1 MSEKT
6 FAAVIMAGGS
16 GQRFWPLSTAEK
28 PKQFLDLEHCGR
40 TLLQSTYDRVLPLAG
55 DSSHIFVITGERY
68 AALIREQLPSL
79 PSDNLLLEP
88 VARDTA
94 PAMAFAALK
103 LKARLGNPV
112 MGLFPSD
119 HRVGKFCAFQ
129 NTLREASDLAATTKG
144 IVTLG
149 MKPDRPATGYGY
161 IERGAAVFATPGY
174 KVARF
179 VEKPNLA
186 TAQSYLEAGNFS
198 WNGGIFVCH
207 VSTLLEELK
216 QFMPELL
223 NPLTAAHREGRVA
236 EVFPTLPKL
245 SIDYGVLEKTAR
257 AYVIPADFDWDDV
270 GDWQAL
276 ERLLP
281 TDTNANTVIG
291 HYVGLEGS
299 GNIIYT
305 EDDDNVIVTLGLSDI
320 VAVKRG
326 KATLLV
332 RKDRVQDIKALLQDE
347 RLVNFVVT

>member
-1 MSEKT
+1 MADT

-40 TLLQSTYDRVLPLAG
+40 TLLQATYDRVLPLAG
-55 DSSHIFVITGERY
+55 DDAHIFVITGERY
-68 AALIREQLPSL
+68 ASLIREQLPSL

-88 VARDTA
+88 IARDTA

-112 MGLFPSD
+112 MGIFPSD
-119 HRVGKFCAFQ
+119 HRVGKPVSFQ
-129 NTLREASDLAATTKG
+129 HTLQEATELAAMTKG

-161 IERGAAVFATPGY
+161 IERGEGVSDSTGY

-186 TAQSYLEAGNFS
+186 KAQEYLATGNFS

-207 VSTLLEELK
+207 VATLLEELK
-216 QFMPELL
+216 TFMPDLL
-223 NPLTAAHREGRVA
+223 GPLTTAHREGRVA

-245 SIDYGVLEKTAR
+245 SIDYGVLEKTER
-257 AYVIPADFDWDDV
+257 AYMVDADFDWDDV

-276 ERLLP
+276 ERLLH
-281 TDTNANTVIG
+281 TDANANTVIG

-305 EDDDNVIVTLGLSDI
+305 EDDDSVIVTLGLSDI

-326 KATLLV
+326 KATLLI
-332 RKDRVQDIKALLQDE
+332 RKDRVQDIKTLLQDE
-347 RLVNFVVT
+347 RLVNFAVT

>member
-1 MSEKT
+1 MADQ

-40 TLLQSTYDRVLPLAG
+40 TLLQATYDRVLPLAG
-55 DSSHIFVITGERY
+55 DSSHVFVITGERY
-68 AALIREQLPSL
+68 ASLIQEQLPFL
-79 PSDNLLLEP
+79 PSSNLLLEP

-112 MGLFPSD
+112 MGIFPSD
-119 HRVGKFCAFQ
+119 HRVGRTESFQ
-129 NTLREASDLAATTKG
+129 QVLREAAGLARTTKG
-144 IVTLG
+144 IITLG

-161 IERGAAVFATPGY
+161 IERGEALPQTSGY

-186 TAQSYLEAGNFS
+186 KAQEYLATGNFS

-207 VSTLLEELK
+207 VATLLEELK
-216 QFMPELL
+216 TFMPDLIG
-223 NPLTAAHREGRVA
+223 PLTSAHREGRVA
-236 EVFPTLPKL
+236 EVFPKLPKL
-245 SIDYGVLEKTAR
+245 SIDYGVLEKTQR
-257 AYVIPADFDWDDV
+257 AYVVSADFDWDDV

-276 ERLLP
+276 ERLLSS
-281 TDTNANTVIG
+281 DANANTVIG
-291 HYVGLEGS
+291 QYVGLESS

-326 KATLLV
+326 RATLLV
-332 RKDRVQDIKALLQDE
+332 RKDRVQDIKRLLQDE
-347 RLVNFVVT
+347 RLMNFNVI